1 MPDTSN
7 ILFIEDD
14 PQLAALISRFLES
27 NGFKCQHFPRGDVPV
42 ELLLKNKPD
51 LVLLDIMLP
60 GKDGLTLCRDLRRS
74 YQGPIVLLTA
84 LDSELNEIM
93 GLETGANDY
102 VVKTTPP
109 TVLLARIR
117 AQLRQTRPQAAPA
130 SEQERLV
137 IGPLSI
143 DRRNRN
149 VSLHQET
156 LQLTTSE
163 FELLWALARRAGEI
177 VTRDELSIAL
187 RGMPFDGLDRTV
199 DITLSRLRR
208 KLGDDAEAPT
218 RIKTIRSKGYLLAR
232 DAWGPESSA

>member
-1 MPDTSN
+1 MTSALN

-14 PQLAALISRFLES
+14 LQLASLISRFLES
-27 NGFKCQHFPRGDVPV
+27 NGFICHHIARGDTPI
-42 ELLLKNKPD
+42 EQLLLEKPD
-51 LVLLDIMLP
+51 LILLDIMLP

-117 AQLRQTRPQAAPA
+117 AQLRQVRPNAAPA
-130 SEQERLV
+130 NEQERLNV
-137 IGPLSI
+137 GPLSI

-149 VSLHQET
+149 VSLHQEA

-187 RGMPFDGLDRTV
+187 RGLPFDGLDRTV

-218 RIKTIRSKGYLLAR
+218 RIKTIRTKGYLLAL
-232 DAWGPESSA
+232 DAWGQDN

>member
-1 MPDTSN
+1 MTSALN

-14 PQLAALISRFLES
+14 LQLASLISRFLES
-27 NGFKCQHFPRGDVPV
+27 NGFICRHIARGDTPI
-42 ELLLKNKPD
+42 EQLLLEKPD
-51 LVLLDIMLP
+51 LILLDIMLP

-117 AQLRQTRPQAAPA
+117 AQLRQVRPNAAPA
-130 SEQERLV
+130 NEQERLNV
-137 IGPLSI
+137 GPLSI

-149 VSLHQET
+149 VSLHQEA

-187 RGMPFDGLDRTV
+187 RGLPFDGLDRTV

-218 RIKTIRSKGYLLAR
+218 RIKTIRTKGYLLAL
-232 DAWGPESSA
+232 DAWGQDN